1 MKKIILS
8 ITLIMSL
15 LITSCSTSGGT
26 ASSEN
31 SETTT
36 AITTTT
42 EETTT
47 TEATTTQ
54 PKQAVCSLADLCDLM
69 ASALGKELDES
80 SAFLEEALGTNF
92 IFTKTDRHE
101 AGEDGYEKTTCFSY
115 YDCDIVADGYQFI
128 TICFD
133 YSDDNI
139 VDTISFTYNPHN
151 STELKNGFEFFKA
164 AFLSLFGEP
173 INEYTDY
180 SFDITIIDY
189 RPQNGIYYS
198 IMHSDMGNDHPNT
211 GTLLSAYLEQ

>member
-26 ASSEN
+26 ASSKI

-128 TICFD
+128 TIQPSLRMVLSFLKLHS
-133 YSDDNI
+133 YHYLVNPLTNLPI
-139 VDTISFTYNPHN
+139 IHLISLLLTMDQK
-151 STELKNGFEFFKA
+151 T
-164 AFLSLFGEP
+164 AF
-173 INEYTDY
+173 
-180 SFDITIIDY
+180 II
-189 RPQNGIYYS
+189 R
-198 IMHSDMGNDHPNT
+198 
-211 GTLLSAYLEQ
+211 